1 MPLPHPSTFTPRTN
15 NHQCS
20 LLLHKYSARGIVAD
34 YRIVFP
40 SNPNQHSSTDISS
53 LIDISIDLFTALCLL
68 YESHR
73 FKVRLIAQCEYERL
87 NNEGEVVDTESYHHA
102 SYPSELGSALT
113 AEALYYRHMQKIG
126 ERIEAFLCH
135 GSSLRFTGMK
145 HLHIAM
151 SVLS

>member
-40 SNPNQHSSTDISS
+40 SNPNQPSSTDISS

-87 NNEGEVVDTESYHHA
+87 NNEGEVVVMESYHHA
-102 SYPSELGSALT
+102 SYPSELGSATT
-113 AEALYYRHMQKIG
+113 AETLYYRHMQKG
-126 ERIEAFLCH
+126 N
-135 GSSLRFTGMK
+135 GSSHFYARTALF
-145 HLHIAM
+145 
-151 SVLS
+151 VLPE

>member
-20 LLLHKYSARGIVAD
+20 LFLHKYSARGIVAD

-40 SNPNQHSSTDISS
+40 SNPNQPSSTDISS

-87 NNEGEVVDTESYHHA
+87 NNEGEVVGTDCYHHA
-102 SYPSELGSALT
+102 SYPSELGSSVT
-113 AEALYYRHMQKIG
+113 AEALYCRHMQKIG
-126 ERIEAFLCH
+126 ERIESFLSH

-145 HLHIAM
+145 HLHIAITVI
-151 SVLS
+151 S